1 MQRIGNYRVDHEG
14 GRWQITNRY
23 GSVISAHHNKW
34 DAIQQARCLNWQDVH
49 EKKRPP
55 SVIGGPKEPKSK
67 WRWSIYG
74 RSPWMTRP

>member
-49 EKKRPP
+49 EKRRPP
-55 SVIGGPKEPKSK
+55 IGGREEPKSK
-67 WRWSIYG
+67 WRWSYIG
-74 RSPWMTRP
+74 GTHG